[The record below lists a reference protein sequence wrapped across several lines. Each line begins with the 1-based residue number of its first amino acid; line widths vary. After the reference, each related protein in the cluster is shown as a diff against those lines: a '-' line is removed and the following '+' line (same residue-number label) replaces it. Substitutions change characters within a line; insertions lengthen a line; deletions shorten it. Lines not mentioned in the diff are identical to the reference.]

1 MQSSRSLV
9 GRSIQFSSEEV
20 ESIEPSLLVACMRVY
35 MYSPGN
41 GHLLVIELGLEGAHG
56 GLEGGDR
63 HGDSW

>member
-1 MQSSRSLV
+1 
-9 GRSIQFSSEEV
+9 
-20 ESIEPSLLVACMRVY
+20 
-35 MYSPGN
+35 MYLPGN